1 MYLELIYL
9 YSCKS
14 NQQAFDKLANVY
26 KGVVDKICE
35 NGKWVYQ
42 FLLINFVDNIP
53 FPEFFRTWTFF
64 YLTKSVW
71 FWLVKCLIQISARD
85 NG

>member
-1 MYLELIYL
+1 MKNIFKDSNLPFSIMYLEHIYL

-35 NGKWVYQ
+35 NGKWVYDQ
-42 FLLINFVDNIP
+42 FLLIQFRITHSISGIFQNFN
-53 FPEFFRTWTFF
+53 FLLL
-64 YLTKSVW
+64 Y
-71 FWLVKCLIQISARD
+71 
-85 NG
+85 

>member
-42 FLLINFVDNIP
+42 FLLIQFRRTHSISGIFQNLNF
-53 FPEFFRTWTFF
+53 F
-64 YLTKSVW
+64 LLS
-71 FWLVKCLIQISARD
+71 
-85 NG
+85 